1 MENNDD
7 KNNFE
12 KTISK
17 QNDSGLNLNNINL
30 THNANIDTNINDIKI
45 DKDKNELLYKK
56 NSAKEC
62 FEECKKI

>member
-30 THNANIDTNINDIKI
+30 
-45 DKDKNELLYKK
+45 YKK

>member
-30 THNANIDTNINDIKI
+30 I
-45 DKDKNELLYKK
+45 YKK

>member
-45 DKDKNELLYKK
+45 DKDIYKK